1 MHSLSFKDEQTR
13 VDEWIRQF
21 EEGYWP
27 PLSMLASIMEE
38 VGELAREINDLEG
51 YKKKKKSEIKTSL
64 RLELADI
71 IFSVMCVANYYKI
84 DLEKAFNDIMKKYTQ
99 RDKGRWTLKRI
110 QNCSNPKGLLTCHK
124 S

>member
-1 MHSLSFKDEQTR
+1 MHNLSFKDAQTH

-51 YKKKKKSEIKTSL
+51 YKKKKESEIKTSL

-71 IFSVMCVANYYKI
+71 IFSVICVANYYKI
-84 DLEKAFNDIMKKYTQ
+84 DLEEAFNDIMKKYTQ

-110 QNCSNPKGLLTCHK
+110 QHFSTKNY
-124 S
+124 